1 MWRRCL
7 QPVFAPAQRTFKIE
21 HLLNLK
27 LGLPMRLTTACI
39 FLLLPLTGCYQ
50 QADQQT
56 TESTE
61 QTSPEQVSPP
71 EIAVPVEDAA
81 ADKEAFVADAFQQV
95 QAGTAILV
103 DVRSDEEWN
112 ESHFKVAKHIPI
124 DKIKEDA
131 EAAFKSIDKEQ
142 TVFLH

>member
-1 MWRRCL
+1 MWRRYF
-7 QPVFAPAQRTFKIE
+7 QHVFAPAQRTFKIE

-56 TESTE
+56 TESIK
-61 QTSPEQVSPP
+61 QTSPSETTAS
-71 EIAVPVEDAA
+71 
-81 ADKEAFVADAFQQV
+81 DKEAFAADAFQQV
-95 QAGTAILV
+95 QSGTAILV
-103 DVRSDEEWN
+103 DVRSGEEWN

-124 DKIKEDA
+124 DKIKDDP
-131 EAAFKSIDKEQ
+131 EAAFESIDKKQ

>member
-1 MWRRCL
+1 MWQRCF

-56 TESTE
+56 TESIK
-61 QTSPEQVSPP
+61 QTSPEQASPS
-71 EIAVPVEDAA
+71 ETTASDKDAMP
-81 ADKEAFVADAFQQV
+81 DKEAFAADAFQQV

-112 ESHFKVAKHIPI
+112 ESHFKVAKHISI
-124 DKIKEDA
+124 DKIKENA

-142 TVFLH
+142 TVFFH

>member
-1 MWRRCL
+1 
-7 QPVFAPAQRTFKIE
+7 
-21 HLLNLK
+21 
-27 LGLPMRLTTACI
+27 MRLTTACV

-61 QTSPEQVSPP
+61 QTSPEQFSPP

-81 ADKEAFVADAFQQV
+81 SDKEAFVADAFQQV

-112 ESHFKVAKHIPI
+112 ESHFKVAKHISI
-124 DKIKEDA
+124 DKIKENA
-131 EAAFKSIDKEQ
+131 ETVFESIDKEQ

>member
-1 MWRRCL
+1 
-7 QPVFAPAQRTFKIE
+7 
-21 HLLNLK
+21 
-27 LGLPMRLTTACI
+27 MRLTTACI

-61 QTSPEQVSPP
+61 QTLPEQVSPP
-71 EIAVPVEDAA
+71 KIAAPVEDAA
-81 ADKEAFVADAFQQV
+81 SNKEAFVADAFQQV
-95 QAGTAILV
+95 QAGTATLV

-124 DKIKEDA
+124 DKIKDDP
-131 EAAFKSIDKEQ
+131 EAAFESIDKKQ

>member
-1 MWRRCL
+1 
-7 QPVFAPAQRTFKIE
+7 
-21 HLLNLK
+21 
-27 LGLPMRLTTACI
+27 MRLTTACV

-61 QTSPEQVSPP
+61 QTSPEQVSPS
-71 EIAVPVEDAA
+71 ETTASDKDAMP
-81 ADKEAFVADAFQQV
+81 DKEAFAAGAFQQV
-95 QAGTAILV
+95 QAGTALLI

-112 ESHFKVAKHIPI
+112 ETHFKVAKHIPI
-124 DKIKEDA
+124 DKIEEDA

-142 TVFLH
+142 TVFFH

>member
-1 MWRRCL
+1 MWQRCF

-27 LGLPMRLTTACI
+27 LGSPMRLTTACV

-56 TESTE
+56 TESIK
-61 QTSPEQVSPP
+61 QTSPEQASPS
-71 EIAVPVEDAA
+71 ETTAS
-81 ADKEAFVADAFQQV
+81 DKEAFAAGAFQQV
-95 QAGTAILV
+95 QAGTALLI

-112 ESHFKVAKHIPI
+112 ETHFKVAKHISI
-124 DKIKEDA
+124 DKIEEDA
-131 EAAFKSIDKEQ
+131 EAAFEFIDKEQ